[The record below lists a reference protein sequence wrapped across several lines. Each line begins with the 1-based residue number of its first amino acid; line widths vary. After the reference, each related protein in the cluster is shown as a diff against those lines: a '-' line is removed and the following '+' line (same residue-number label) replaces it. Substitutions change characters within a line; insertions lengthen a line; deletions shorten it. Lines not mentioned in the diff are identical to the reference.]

1 VIRIGCAGWQLP
13 RDVRDEFG
21 AGVSN
26 LARYAT
32 RFAAT
37 EINSSFHRPHRRK
50 VWERWASEVP
60 DGFRFSAK
68 LPKTITHERRLVD
81 CAQPLAAFMD
91 EVGGLGQKLHCLLV
105 QLPPSF
111 AFDPRVAVPFFE
123 LLRSSYAGV
132 LAIEPR
138 HASWF
143 TPEVDAWL
151 RDLRVARVLADPVK
165 FDAAG
170 APGGWPGM
178 IYLRL
183 HGTPRVYWSAYE
195 SQLLAALAARMRE
208 AESDA
213 EEVWCMFDNTAGGA
227 AAGNALELSELLG
240 CAARNPA

>member
-13 RDVRDEFG
+13 REVRDEFG

-37 EINSSFHRPHRRK
+37 EINSSFYRPHRRK

-68 LPKTITHERRLVD
+68 LPRTITHERRLVD
-81 CAQPLAAFMD
+81 CAGPLAAFMD
-91 EVGGLGQKLHCLLV
+91 EVGGLGEKLHCLLV
-105 QLPPSF
+105 QLPPSL
-111 AFDPRVAVPFFE
+111 AFVAGVAVPFFE
-123 LLRSSYAGV
+123 LLRWSYTGV

-138 HASWF
+138 NASWF

-151 RDLRVARVLADPVK
+151 RDQHVARVLADPVK
-165 FDAAG
+165 FDAAR

-178 IYLRL
+178 VYLRL

-195 SQLLAALAARMRE
+195 SELLAALAARTRAAE
-208 AESDA
+208 AEA
-213 EEVWCMFDNTAGGA
+213 AEVWCMFDNTAGGA
-227 AAGNALELSELLG
+227 AAGNALELSGLLHVG
-240 CAARNPA
+240 R